1 MPFFSSRK
9 FPKHVGIFDKLT
21 GYSFGGGGSTSIRRK
36 QNHQI
41 TNLCRNLYYNN
52 LVEETSNKEPIIPKI
67 VHLIWVGPKTPPPI
81 FHECL
86 ESIRKHLSGWGCK
99 IWTDKDVATLDL
111 ANQKFY
117 DEETNY
123 GAKSDILR
131 YELLYKFGGVY
142 LDIDMVVQKP
152 LDALNNSYEFYT
164 VLEPSNTSC
173 ILGNAIIASVPGH
186 PILKNCI
193 ETLKDSHHYQGI
205 LDRTGPVHFQKSFYA
220 VLKQSEFDKVIALP
234 AAFFYP
240 KLKKIGQEAF
250 TAHHWANSW
259 VVQKKCLNKIS

>member
-9 FPKHVGIFDKLT
+9 FPKHVGIFDQLM
-21 GYSFGGGGSTSIRRK
+21 GYSTGRSTSFARK

-86 ESIRKHLSGWGCK
+86 ESIRKHLSEWECK

-152 LDALNNSYEFYT
+152 LDELNNSYEFYT
-164 VLEPSNTSC
+164 GLEPCNMSS
-173 ILGNAIIASVPGH
+173 IIGNAIIASVVGH
-186 PILKNCI
+186 PILQNCI
-193 ETLKDSHHYQGI
+193 ETLKDHRHYKSI
-205 LDRTGPVHFQKSFYA
+205 LERTGPIHFQKSFYH
-220 VLKQSEFDKVIALP
+220 VLKQSYFDKAIALP
-234 AAFFYP
+234 AIFFYP
-240 KLKKIGQEAF
+240 NLKKIGRETF
-250 TAHHWANSW
+250 TSHHWANSW
-259 VVQKKCLNKIS
+259 VVSKGKF